1 MVGAL
6 DSPFISKGFERQ
18 MVIIGLVTNVLVSLS
33 CSLSL
38 FSLQGFLYFLV
49 CKDIWVEVIDRIET
63 KSCSDKTVGPL
74 VYKKLLAFGF
84 TDDFWKEH
92 ETNGLFLSSFYLLM
106 EGVVGR
112 HLSCEDFSMTI
123 K

>member
-1 MVGAL
+1 MSSSDLSNIHFMVGAL

-38 FSLQGFLYFLV
+38 FSLQLFLYFLV
-49 CKDIWVEVIDRIET
+49 CKDIWFEVIDRIET

-74 VYKKLLAFGF
+74 VYKKTYGI
-84 TDDFWKEH
+84 W
-92 ETNGLFLSSFYLLM
+92 FY
-106 EGVVGR
+106 
-112 HLSCEDFSMTI
+112 
-123 K
+123 